1 MKTNTLDFDAQ
12 ALREKILDLAMRG
25 KLVPQ
30 DSNDK
35 PASVLLKKIKA
46 EKEQLIK
53 EKKIKKSKSLAPI
66 TDDEKPFDIPDSWE
80 WVRFGDVGL
89 LKNGKTPKKEDI
101 SSDNIYPYFKVKDM
115 NNNNLYMENA
125 KNWVGEKYSR
135 QVMPKNTIIFPKNG
149 GAILTAKKRILT
161 QDSLVDLNTGG
172 LIPYNDLNH
181 KFIFYLFLSLDIK
194 DFVKGSA
201 VPTINS
207 KKLKETLV
215 PLPPLEEQ
223 SRIAAKIA
231 QLFALLRK
239 VESSTQQ
246 YAKLQTLLKSK
257 VLDLAMRGKLVEQ
270 DPHDEPASV
279 LLEKI
284 KAEKEQLV
292 KEGKIKKSKQLPPIT
307 DDEKPFDIPDS
318 WEWVRLGD
326 ILKPEVHKKP
336 VKDFYYI
343 DIASIDNQYNKVVN
357 PKKVI
362 VKKDKIAS
370 RARQVL
376 ENDDILFSVVRPY
389 LRNIAMVPKDNNYK
403 IGATGFYVLKPYE
416 LINRKYIFCLT
427 LSNYT
432 VTNMT
437 QKMRGDNSPSIRKSD
452 MQNLIIPIPPRM
464 EQDKIVN
471 MIIRI
476 YSAINLN

>member
-1 MKTNTLDFDAQ
+1 
-12 ALREKILDLAMRG
+12 
-25 KLVPQ
+25 
-30 DSNDK
+30 
-35 PASVLLKKIKA
+35 
-46 EKEQLIK
+46 
-53 EKKIKKSKSLAPI
+53 
-66 TDDEKPFDIPDSWE
+66 
-80 WVRFGDVGL
+80 
-89 LKNGKTPKKEDI
+89 
-101 SSDNIYPYFKVKDM
+101 
-115 NNNNLYMENA
+115 
-125 KNWVGEKYSR
+125 
-135 QVMPKNTIIFPKNG
+135 
-149 GAILTAKKRILT
+149 
-161 QDSLVDLNTGG
+161 
-172 LIPYNDLNH
+172 
-181 KFIFYLFLSLDIK
+181 
-194 DFVKGSA
+194 
-201 VPTINS
+201 
-207 KKLKETLV
+207 
-215 PLPPLEEQ
+215 
-223 SRIAAKIA
+223 
-231 QLFALLRK
+231 
-239 VESSTQQ
+239 
-246 YAKLQTLLKSK
+246 
-257 VLDLAMRGKLVEQ
+257 MRGKLVEQ

-292 KEGKIKKSKQLPPIT
+292 KEGKIKKSKPLPPIT
-307 DDEKPFDIPDS
+307 DEEKPFDIPDS
-318 WEWVRLGD
+318 WEWGRLGD

-403 IGATGFYVLKPYE
+403 IGTTGFYVLKPYE